1 MMNCLVV
8 DDSPVIRKVARRI
21 LEGLDFHVE
30 EAEDGQQALAKC
42 QQSMP
47 HAILVDAAMPVMDG
61 YEFLKT
67 LRRTAGGSAPK
78 ALMWN
83 TEYDVALVA
92 RAIHSGADDVLMKPF
107 DRALVTEKLA
117 QVGLA

>member
-1 MMNCLVV
+1 MRHCLVV

-21 LEGLDFHVE
+21 LEGMDFQVE
-30 EAEDGQQALAKC
+30 EAEDGQQALAHC
-42 QQSMP
+42 QRRMP
-47 HAILVDAAMPVMDG
+47 DAVLVDSVMPGMDG

-78 ALMWN
+78 VLMWN
-83 TEYDVALVA
+83 TEHDVALMA

-107 DRALVTEKLA
+107 DRALVADKFA
-117 QVGLA
+117 QLGLA